1 MFKIIILVTFG
12 RKYVSVSFVI
22 RKIIIAVGVNDDFF
36 ILLNYFLCFI
46 KSKLKNVWVVIRKA
60 NSINE
65 NIAIVICISE
75 YCALHCLKG
84 DKYKQLNRLI

>member
-46 KSKLKNVWVVIRKA
+46 KSKLKNV
-60 NSINE
+60 
-65 NIAIVICISE
+65 
-75 YCALHCLKG
+75 
-84 DKYKQLNRLI
+84 